1 MSGLCLKR
9 SQITDAD
16 VVKRVVCFADDASFI
31 HVQTTDNVIGG
42 RLLKAQKNGAGAAAA
57 NRRIGLDESILI
69 KIERYAIFKKNTYG
83 VLRLAQIN
91 VYV

>member
-1 MSGLCLKR
+1 MSGLCIKR

-16 VVKRVVCFADDASFI
+16 VVKRVVYFADDAPFL
-31 HVQTTDNVIGG
+31 HVQTTDNVI
-42 RLLKAQKNGAGAAAA
+42 RRSWIPITQNNDTATA

>member
-16 VVKRVVCFADDASFI
+16 VVKRVVCFADDSPFL

-42 RLLKAQKNGAGAAAA
+42 RLPIAQKNGAAAA

>member
-1 MSGLCLKR
+1 MSGLCIKR

-16 VVKRVVCFADDASFI
+16 VVKRVVCFADDAPFL

-42 RLLKAQKNGAGAAAA
+42 RLPFAQKNGVAAT
-57 NRRIGLDESILI
+57 NRCIGLDESTLV
-69 KIERYAIFKKNTYG
+69 KIEKYAVFKKNTYG